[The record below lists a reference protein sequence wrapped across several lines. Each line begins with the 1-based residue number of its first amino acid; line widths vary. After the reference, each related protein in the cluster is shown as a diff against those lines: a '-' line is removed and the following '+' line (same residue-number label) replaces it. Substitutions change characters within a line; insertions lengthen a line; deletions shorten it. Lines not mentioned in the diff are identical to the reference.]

1 MKKENYNVI
10 GVMSGTSLDGI
21 DLVNVYFE
29 KKDEWSFS
37 VRSSKTVSYE
47 ENLRKRLKNAI
58 HLNTSDLQKLDE
70 EYTVFLAEIICGFIK
85 EKQIETIDFVASHG
99 HTVFHKPDEGQT
111 YQIGNLPFIAEKVG
125 EKVVCD
131 FRVEDVELGGQ
142 GAPLVPIGDKLL
154 FSEYNYCLNLG
165 GFANVSVE
173 KDGVYKAFDICAVN
187 NVLNH
192 YVSKL
197 GFDYDDGGKIAAS
210 GNINEELLEELN
222 SLAFYKKPYPKS
234 LGIEWVE
241 SDVLPLI
248 DSYKISEKDIL
259 RTYIAHTAFQV
270 AQVLEP
276 TARVLVTGGGA
287 YNTFFIEQLKT
298 LSDAEIILPNNN
310 TIEFKEAIIFGLLGV
325 LKVRDEVNCMKSIT
339 GASKDHSSGKIY
351 NP

>member
-154 FSEYNYCLNLG
+154 FSEYNYCL
-165 GFANVSVE
+165 
-173 KDGVYKAFDICAVN
+173 
-187 NVLNH
+187 
-192 YVSKL
+192 
-197 GFDYDDGGKIAAS
+197 
-210 GNINEELLEELN
+210 
-222 SLAFYKKPYPKS
+222 
-234 LGIEWVE
+234 
-241 SDVLPLI
+241 
-248 DSYKISEKDIL
+248 
-259 RTYIAHTAFQV
+259 
-270 AQVLEP
+270 
-276 TARVLVTGGGA
+276 
-287 YNTFFIEQLKT
+287 
-298 LSDAEIILPNNN
+298 
-310 TIEFKEAIIFGLLGV
+310 
-325 LKVRDEVNCMKSIT
+325 
-339 GASKDHSSGKIY
+339 
-351 NP
+351 